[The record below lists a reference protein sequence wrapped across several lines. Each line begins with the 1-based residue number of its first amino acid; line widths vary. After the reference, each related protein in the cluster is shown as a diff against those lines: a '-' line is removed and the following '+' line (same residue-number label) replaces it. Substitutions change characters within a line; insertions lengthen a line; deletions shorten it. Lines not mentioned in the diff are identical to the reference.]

1 MRIEKRVRNVFRNIE
16 KELDA
21 IIILNYSKPYIDDN
35 FFYFTGLDKGLF
47 EGSMATLYHDGSVD
61 LIVSELE
68 AESAK
73 KVNINLNVYK
83 SKEDFDK
90 MFKKTVSSFKKIGVN
105 FSGISHGNFCKIK
118 EKCQNSELIDVS
130 ETIAKTRLV
139 KDEFEI
145 ESIRKACDIADKTMG
160 KISSILNEG
169 MHEFEVAAEINY
181 LMQKNGADEAAFE
194 TISSFGKNTAEPHY
208 SHGDYKLISGDF
220 ALFDFG
226 ARFRK
231 YNSDITRTFV
241 FGKSSVKQR
250 EMYETVLEAQRIGF
264 EKINLGIE
272 LHEVHDTVNSYIDN
286 TKFKGRFIHSTGHS
300 IGLAVHDG
308 SVGFNSGCNFKLKEN
323 MVLTVEPGVYIPGF
337 GGVRIEDDILIKK
350 DGIELLTKTPREF
363 IEI

>member
-1 MRIEKRVRNVFRNIE
+1 MEE
-16 KELDA
+16 ELDA
-21 IIILNYSKPYIDDN
+21 IIIRNSSEPYIDDN
-35 FFYFTGLDKGLF
+35 FFYVTGLDKGLF
-47 EGSMATLYHDGSVD
+47 EGSMATLNPNGNVD

-73 KVNINLNVYK
+73 KANVTLNIYK

-90 MFKKTVSSFKKIGVN
+90 AFKDTTSSLKKIGVN
-105 FSGISHGNFCKIK
+105 FSGISHRDFCKIK
-118 EKCQNSELIDVS
+118 ERCQNSELMDVS
-130 ETIAKTRLV
+130 EAFAKTRLV

-145 ESIRKACDIADKTMG
+145 ETIKEACSIADKVMK
-160 KISSILNEG
+160 KIPDILHEG
-169 MHEFEVAAEINY
+169 MHEFEIAAEINY

-208 SHGDYKLISGDF
+208 SHGDYKLKSGDF

-231 YNSDITRTFV
+231 YNSDMTRTFV
-241 FGKSSVKQR
+241 FGKASEKQR

-264 EKINLGIE
+264 DAIHLGIE
-272 LHEVHDTVNSYIDN
+272 AHEVHDAVSSYIDN

-300 IGLAVHDG
+300 VGLAVHDG
-308 SVGFNSGCNFKLKEN
+308 SVGFNSGCNVELEEN
-323 MVLTVEPGVYIPGF
+323 MVLTVEPGIYIPGF

-350 DGIELLTKTPREF
+350 DRVELLTKTPREF
-363 IEI
+363 TEI